1 MQLSRRLLS
10 PVGDKEDTASLGPVA
25 LSILLGE
32 IQSSSSEE
40 AGERA
45 EYLTVAYL
53 ALARVGGRDGKLRRM
68 LLSDALS
75 VLKHLCRHKRSRV
88 ATRYRLQDTFH

>member
-10 PVGDKEDTASLGPVA
+10 TVGNKRDTATLGPIV

-40 AGERA
+40 ARERI

-75 VLKHLCRHKRSRV
+75 VLKHLRRHK
-88 ATRYRLQDTFH
+88 